1 MNNPTARPESV
12 SGKAPYLKILSLI
25 HQALNPNFYLEI
37 GVRNGGSLS
46 LATCNAIGID
56 PASNVTYELGENTC
70 VVEKTSDEFFKNCL
84 ENINGRKIDFAFID
98 GMHLF
103 EFALRDFINI
113 EKYASQQGVVVIDD
127 IFPNHP
133 LQAARERVTN
143 VWTGDVWKVCDCLE
157 KWRPDL
163 CLKYLDTSPTG
174 LLIISGLDPYNSI
187 LEDNI
192 GSILSFYKDEKYKFP
207 PDDVLLRKKAE
218 YPDFSILKSFFLD
231 LAGSRNEGNRSNFI
245 NENYTNKDLLG
256 DSIKSPILSVIV
268 VCFNMDRELPRTVI
282 SLSSKMQR
290 GICEDEYEI
299 IIVDNGSTH
308 NFDPDYLKELGN
320 NISCLVV
327 DNPTKSP
334 VNAANLGLDVARGC
348 VCGVLI
354 DGARMVTPGLL
365 ASVLLAASASSR
377 AVIATVG
384 FHLGPEHQS
393 RSVLKGYDQ
402 SVEDSL
408 LDEINWSEDPYRL
421 FDIATFAGSSINGWF
436 APMSESNALFMARG
450 MWDELEGYD
459 SAFQSPGG
467 GLANL
472 DVYKRACELDQARLT
487 VILGEGTFHQIH
499 AGVSS
504 NSAVSKWKE
513 FHDEY
518 IKLRGM
524 PYSIPQNEPYY
535 IGKINKHALA
545 FTALS
550 AQHLLKK

>member
-1 MNNPTARPESV
+1 MNNKIVRSESV
-12 SGKAPYLKILSLI
+12 SGRVIYLKVLEFM
-25 HQALNPNFYLEI
+25 HKVLNPSFYLEI

-56 PASNVTYELGENTC
+56 PAPNVTYELGINTC
-70 VVEKTSDEFFKNCL
+70 VVEKTSDEFFNNCL
-84 ENINGRKIDFAFID
+84 DDISGNKIDFAFID

-113 EKYASQQGVVVIDD
+113 EKHASQKCVVVIDD
-127 IFPNHP
+127 VFPNHP

-174 LLIISGLDPYNSI
+174 LLIISGLNPYNSS
-187 LEDNI
+187 LEDDME
-192 GSILSFYKDEKYKFP
+192 SILNFYKDDKYKFP

-218 YPDFSILKSFFLD
+218 FPDFAILRKFLLNLDKSK
-231 LAGSRNEGNRSNFI
+231 NEGHTNGLCKESFH
-245 NENYTNKDLLG
+245 NKDVLG
-256 DSIKSPILSVIV
+256 DSVKPPILSVIV
-268 VCFNMDRELPRTVI
+268 VCFNMERELPRTVI
-282 SLSSKMQR
+282 SLSAKMQR
-290 GICEDEYEI
+290 DIREDNYEI
-299 IIVDNGSTH
+299 IVVDNGSTH
-308 NFDPDYLKELGN
+308 KFDPDYLKSLGN
-320 NISCLVV
+320 NISYLVV
-327 DNPTKSP
+327 DKPTKSP
-334 VNAANLGLDVARGC
+334 VNAANLGLNAAKGRI
-348 VCGVLI
+348 CGVLI

-365 ASVLLAASASSR
+365 ASVILAASASSR

-408 LDEINWSEDPYRL
+408 LYEINWSEDPYRL

-436 APMSESNALFMARG
+436 SPMSESNALFMARD

-459 SAFQSPGG
+459 NAFQSPGG

-472 DVYKRACELDQARLT
+472 DIYKRACELDQARLT

-518 IKLRGM
+518 MKLRGI

-535 IGKINKHALA
+535 LGKINKHALA

-550 AQHLLKK
+550 AQHLLKG